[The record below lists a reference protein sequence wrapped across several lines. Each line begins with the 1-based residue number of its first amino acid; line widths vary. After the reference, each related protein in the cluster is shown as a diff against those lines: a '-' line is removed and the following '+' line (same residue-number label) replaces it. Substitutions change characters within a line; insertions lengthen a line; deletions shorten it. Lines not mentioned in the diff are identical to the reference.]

1 VNKTNISVV
10 VPIYNEAG
18 SIHELYERLTASI
31 SQISPNYELLFI
43 DDGSTDNSLG
53 LLKDLKNS
61 DKNVRIIKFT
71 RNFGQQSAVL
81 AGFRHCKGDII
92 VQLDAD
98 LQNPPEEIPILIQK
112 LNEGFDLVSGIR
124 KKRQDS
130 FLRKICSSF
139 LIFLIS
145 KLMGKK
151 IDLDISSFRVM
162 NRGVVKK
169 INECK
174 DKSRFLSALVSWL
187 GVSSA
192 QVEVEH
198 AKRHHG
204 ETKYRIGKLLQLSMD
219 LVTGFS
225 RFPLRMVTY
234 LGFFGATIGFMLMI
248 FLLFQ
253 RYVRG
258 VMYDGFTVLSALFS
272 LFAGVQLLSIG
283 ILGEYIGRI
292 YSQVQDRP
300 DYVIEEIIEDQPELM
315 IDDILK

>member
-1 VNKTNISVV
+1 MNKTNISVV

-61 DKNVRIIKFT
+61 DKNIRIIKFT

-98 LQNPPEEIPILIQK
+98 LQNPPEEIPKLIEK
-112 LNEGFDLVSGIR
+112 LNEGFDLVSGVR

-130 FLRKICSSF
+130 FLRKTCSSF
-139 LIFLIS
+139 LLFLTS
-145 KLMGKK
+145 KLMGKN
-151 IDLDISSFRVM
+151 IDLDISSFRAM

-198 AKRHHG
+198 AKRLHG
-204 ETKYRIGKLLQLSMD
+204 ETKYRVGKLLQLSMD

-300 DYVIEEIIEDQPELM
+300 DYVIEDIIEDQPELM